1 MTIELFLKIGNTYD
15 WFVSEAGKG
24 STTLFLGIKRH
35 PQLLDLYFD
44 LLMTIILNEEAD
56 FFTNHFKSSFRDS
69 HEMIEGCTSIIPSL
83 GNCFFKDKLS
93 ELGILDEWIEI
104 SMKIFE

>member
-1 MTIELFLKIGNTYD
+1 MESDPKDAQSCLYAIKPGFISKDEKIAELTIELFLKMGNVYE

-35 PQLLDLYFD
+35 PHFMDLYFD
-44 LLMTIILNEEAD
+44 LLMSIILNEEAD

-69 HEMIEGCTSIIPSL
+69 
-83 GNCFFKDKLS
+83 F
-93 ELGILDEWIEI
+93 ELI
-104 SMKIFE
+104 